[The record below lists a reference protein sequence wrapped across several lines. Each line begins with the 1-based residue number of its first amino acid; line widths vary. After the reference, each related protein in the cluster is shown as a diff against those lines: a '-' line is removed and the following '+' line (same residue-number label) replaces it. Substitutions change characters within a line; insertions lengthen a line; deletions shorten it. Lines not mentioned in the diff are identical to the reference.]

1 MRPFLRWLI
10 VFGIC
15 LVGLL
20 ALTIA
25 RQIAAEKGIG
35 FGALPTILIAV
46 PFLFL
51 ASKFLV
57 PREKEAAHSTDAE
70 NLDRLD
76 AIAANPEVSDE
87 MRAEARRRADKLR
100 ADIGRGAMQ

>member
-1 MRPFLRWLI
+1 MRHFVRWLI

-25 RQIAAEKGIG
+25 RQIAAEKGIA
-35 FGALPTILIAV
+35 FGALPTILISV

-51 ASKFLV
+51 ASKFVL
-57 PREKEAAHSTDAE
+57 PREKETDHSTDAE
-70 NLDRLD
+70 DLDRLE
-76 AIAANPEVSDE
+76 AIVANPKVSDE

-100 ADIGRGAMQ
+100 ADMGKRALQ